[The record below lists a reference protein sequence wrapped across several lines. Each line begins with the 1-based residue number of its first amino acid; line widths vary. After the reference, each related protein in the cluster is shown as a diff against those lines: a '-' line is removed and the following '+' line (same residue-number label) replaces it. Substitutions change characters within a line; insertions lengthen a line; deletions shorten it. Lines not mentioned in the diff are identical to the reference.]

1 MSIIGAAIGAA
12 ANTINGI
19 FDRKN
24 QRKLQQMSI
33 DAQREANEANIASQE
48 KINKANVDMQRE
60 INQANIDS
68 TERINNI
75 MRHDAKHAISDK
87 KTDLQRAG
95 YSTADP
101 NQTGFSA
108 ASLTAPS
115 LGAATQVAPHVEPTF
130 NQQGVA
136 NAIASRRSSVQNLTD
151 LMQTLAD
158 IKLKDKQGKNIDT
171 DTDSKKVDTD
181 IKKIDLEWKGAEY
194 YTRISSMYNTI
205 DNIAADTS
213 VKKETVN
220 KLKSDVSVATKQCE
234 LLGEQVEQM
243 KFTNKTNEER
253 FRTEMENL
261 KASIY
266 NLRASADL
274 STSQKEINVFKKRV
288 AAVEA
293 TMSEHGVSFNGG
305 SFVDAILRLS
315 VAPNGSELM
324 TQLQDFTGEVIDGS
338 LNTIME
344 LPERIFKGIVR
355 GGKEAIRKHLSH

>member
-1 MSIIGAAIGAA
+1 MSIIGSAITAA

-24 QRKLQQMSI
+24 QRKLQEQAI
-33 DAQREANEANIASQE
+33 KAQREANEANIASQE
-48 KINKANVDMQRE
+48 KINQSNVDMQRE
-60 INQANIDS
+60 VNQANIDS
-68 TERINNI
+68 TERINSL
-75 MRHDAKHAISDK
+75 MRHDAKHSISDK
-87 KTDLQRAG
+87 KADLQRAG

-101 NQTGFSA
+101 NQTGFSV

-115 LGAATQVAPHVEPTF
+115 LGAATQVAPRVEPEF

-158 IKLKDKQGKNIDT
+158 IKLKDKQSENIGV
-171 DTDSKKVDTD
+171 DSD
-181 IKKIDLEWKGAEY
+181 IKKVDLEWKGAEY

-220 KLKSDVSVATKQCE
+220 KLKTDVSLATKQCE
-234 LLGEQVEQM
+234 LLGEQIEQM

-253 FRTEMENL
+253 FRTEMDNL

-266 NLRASADL
+266 NLRSSADL
-274 STSQKEINVFKKRV
+274 SASQTEINQFKKRV
-288 AAVEA
+288 SSVEA
-293 TMSEHGVSFNGG
+293 IMSEHGVSFNGG

-315 VAPNGSELM
+315 LAPNSSELM
-324 TQLQDFTGEVIDGS
+324 TQLQDFTGSVIDGA

-344 LPERIFKGIVR
+344 LPERIVKGVVR
-355 GGKEAIRKHLSH
+355 GGKEAIRKHIIH